1 MLLRL
6 KEYDEEQ
13 AALQAEMA
21 SDPNAAAAG
30 CTAASAGWVTI

>member
-21 SDPNAAAAG
+21 ADPMLLRRPGARLPPPRLK
-30 CTAASAGWVTI
+30 I